1 MVELAECIVTIV
13 EHFWWWRQREKQ
25 NKSAKLNHVSA
36 ANLHRSHVPKNHLV
50 FLGIIVKHAQF
61 CVRNWMIQRC
71 SYLVEHA
78 KVQLG
83 QQEIVTNMLDNIP
96 QFCVK
101 KLREEERW
109 KIFYSLIKKKCIY
122 NWTCISPQLQEKVEV
137 LLSIP
142 RKGIVVCQHLWHK
155 MWVISIVT
163 LMRSIKV
170 DSLNTKFRQGVVAG
184 GLILWVAWCCHAS
197 H

>member
-1 MVELAECIVTIV
+1 MSDSSCCLHPEVWAGNDSHQWRWRWIQTWEGEDDRAGYQVHRAQNLLDELA
-13 EHFWWWRQREKQ
+13 
-25 NKSAKLNHVSA
+25 
-36 ANLHRSHVPKNHLV
+36 
-50 FLGIIVKHAQF
+50 KHTQF
-61 CVRNWMIQRC
+61 CVKKLMIQRC
-71 SYLVEHA
+71 SYLVKHA

-122 NWTCISPQLQEKVEV
+122 NRTCISPQLQEKVEV

-142 RKGIVVCQHLWHK
+142 RKGIIVHQYSWHK
-155 MWVISIVT
+155 TWVISIAPWAT
-163 LMRSIKV
+163 DKV
-170 DSLNTKFRQGVVAG
+170 DLN
-184 GLILWVAWCCHAS
+184 S
-197 H
+197 